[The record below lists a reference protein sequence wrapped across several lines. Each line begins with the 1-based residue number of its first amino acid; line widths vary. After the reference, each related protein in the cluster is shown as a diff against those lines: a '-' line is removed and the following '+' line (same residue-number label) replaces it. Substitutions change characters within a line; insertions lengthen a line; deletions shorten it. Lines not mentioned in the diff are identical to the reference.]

1 MQPNMHNIYVTLLC
15 LRSLNG
21 LVILQDIII
30 QDIHKA
36 NFLKGSLH
44 MARIPVVMSDIEKT
58 ITPKCLKEKKP
69 MQHEMCKTKNDN
81 PIEIM
86 MI

>member
-44 MARIPVVMSDIEKT
+44 MTTMPVVMWDIEKP
-58 ITPKCLKEKKP
+58 ITPKCFKEKKQ
-69 MQHEMCKTKNDN
+69 MQHEMCKIKNGN

>member
-15 LRSLNG
+15 LPSLNG
-21 LVILQDIII
+21 LVILRNIII
-30 QDIHKA
+30 KDIHKA
-36 NFLKGSLH
+36 IFLKGSLH
-44 MARIPVVMSDIEKT
+44 MTTIPIVMSDIEKT
-58 ITPKCLKEKKP
+58 ITPKCLKEKKQ

-81 PIEIM
+81 PIKIM

>member
-44 MARIPVVMSDIEKT
+44 MTTMPVVM
-58 ITPKCLKEKKP
+58 
-69 MQHEMCKTKNDN
+69 
-81 PIEIM
+81 
-86 MI
+86 